1 MGSKID
7 IILKVLRQ
15 LYPKRKTSLMW
26 KNPWQLLIAT
36 ILSAQTSDRQV
47 NKVLPTLFKNWP
59 TPKSLKEADPKEVER
74 VIKKI
79 GLFKSKTKY
88 IIKTAQIIHDE
99 FNGKVPSNM
108 KDLLKLYGVSR
119 KTANIVLS
127 LGFGINEGIA
137 VDTHVKRISNRLG
150 LTQHKD
156 PKKIEKDLMKLFP
169 KDSWGEINLLFVQFG
184 REICKAKNPKC
195 SVCPFKK
202 ICAYETR
209 HN

>member
-1 MGSKID
+1 MSSKID

-15 LYPKRKTSLMW
+15 LYPNRKTSLMW

-47 NKVLPTLFKNWP
+47 NKVLPTLFKKWP
-59 TPKSLKEADPKEVER
+59 TPKSLKEADPKEVEK

-88 IIKTAQIIHDE
+88 IIKTAQLIHDE
-99 FNGKVPSNM
+99 FNGRVPSSM
-108 KDLLKLYGVSR
+108 KDLLKLHGVSR

-150 LTQHKD
+150 FTRHTD
-156 PKKIEKDLMKLFP
+156 PKKIERDLTKLFP
-169 KDSWGEINLLFVQFG
+169 KDSWGEVNLLLVQFG
-184 REICKAKNPKC
+184 RDICKAKNPRC
-195 SVCPFKK
+195 AVCPFKE
-202 ICAYETR
+202 ICSYEAR
-209 HN
+209 YN

>member
-15 LYPKRKTSLMW
+15 LYPTRKTSLMW

-36 ILSAQTSDRQV
+36 ILSAQTSDQQV

-195 SVCPFKK
+195 SVCPLKN
-202 ICAYETR
+202 ICIETR
-209 HN
+209 KN